1 MATNKGLIVYLRC
14 MMFEVVIAEAM
25 SVGQRIVALDT
36 QFNLVRPLPSQ
47 YSQCI
52 YYSGCVD

>member
-1 MATNKGLIVYLRC
+1 
-14 MMFEVVIAEAM
+14 MMFEVVITEAM